1 MKLQIGNK
9 VPVSIVLLFLFLTSC
24 KKSSTP
30 SDAGGGGNTNGNQTA
45 ADSVYSPVDPSIPG
59 TIGFF
64 NDTWTGKSFTAPPTT
79 AGTVSAAS
87 VTDALYIDLDQVLVK
102 VPQAVYGNNSNLWM
116 GQMVTQP
123 ALMQYV
129 KDLSPHII
137 RAPAGSVSDV
147 YFWNG
152 TDANPA
158 PSDAPANL
166 LDASGNSSA
175 ANYWYGGNTASWTFS
190 LSNYYALLA
199 QTNST
204 GIITVNYGY
213 ARYGKSAN
221 PVAAAA
227 HLAADWVRYDN
238 GRTRYWE
245 IGNETYGN
253 WEAGYLIDPTQNKDG
268 QPALV
273 SGDLY
278 GAHAK
283 IFIDSMRA
291 AAQETGSTICIG
303 VTLYDKAPA
312 SYDYPSIQT
321 WNNGVFRQAGSLP
334 DFYIVH
340 DYFTAYATNSSV
352 VDILYSA
359 NTIPVAIMNYLNPL
373 IQAAGLPV
381 KPIALT
387 EWNIEATG
395 SRQNVSYIAGIHAVK
410 AIGSIIKNQFGEASR
425 WDLANGWSNGDDQG
439 MFNLGDEPGASP
451 WNPRPA
457 FYYLY
462 YFQQFFG
469 DRMVKDSLRSNSM
482 DIDTYSSSF
491 SSGQAAT
498 VIINSGTKNHV
509 VSIDFKHFP
518 AGSRYYWYVLTGGT
532 DNGDF
537 SGQVFVNGTAPSGP
551 TGGPLSYASLKAY
564 SAALNGTIKVSVPPL
579 SVVYLV
585 ADKK

>member
-1 MKLQIGNK
+1 MKTGMGYK
-9 VPVSIVLLFLFLTSC
+9 ARVAIVFLLVLIAAC
-24 KKSSTP
+24 KKTSNPT
-30 SDAGGGGNTNGNQTA
+30 DTGGNGNNTNNNP
-45 ADSVYSPVDPSIPG
+45 ADSVYNPVDPSLPV

-64 NDTWTGKSFTAPPTT
+64 NDGWAEKSFVSPLTI
-79 AGTVSAAS
+79 AGTVPTSA
-87 VTDALYIDLDQVLVK
+87 VTDSLFIDLNKVLVK
-102 VPQAVYGNNSNLWM
+102 VPPSVYGNNSNLWM
-116 GQMVTQP
+116 GQIVTQP
-123 ALMQYV
+123 GLVQYV

-158 PSDAPANL
+158 PPDAPAKL
-166 LDASGNSSA
+166 MDASGNLSV
-175 ANYWYGGNTASWTFS
+175 ANYWYGGNSASWTFS

-204 GIITVNYGY
+204 GLITVNYGY
-213 ARYGKSAN
+213 ARYGTSAN

-227 HLAADWVRYDN
+227 HLAAEWVRYDK
-238 GRTRYWE
+238 GRTKYWE

-253 WEAGYLIDPTQNKDG
+253 WEAGYQIDITQNKDG

-278 GAHAK
+278 GRHVK
-283 IFIDSMRA
+283 VFIDSMLA
-291 AAQETGSTICIG
+291 AAQQVGATIYIG
-303 VTLYDKAPA
+303 ATLYDKAPA
-312 SYDYPSIQT
+312 SWDYASIQN
-321 WNNGVFRQAGSLP
+321 WNKGVLQQAGSSP

-340 DYFTAYATNSSV
+340 DYFTAYATNSNV
-352 VDILYSA
+352 NDILSSA
-359 NTIPVAIMNYLNPL
+359 NSVPSAIMNYLKPQIL
-373 IQAAGLPV
+373 AAGLPV
-381 KPIALT
+381 KPIAMT

-410 AIGSIIKNQFGEASR
+410 GIGAIIKNQFGEASR
-425 WDLANGWSNGDDQG
+425 WDMANGWANGDDQG
-439 MFNLGDEPGASP
+439 MFNIGDEPGASL

-462 YFQQFFG
+462 YFQQYFG
-469 DRMVKDSLRSNSM
+469 DRMVQDSLKSTNA
-482 DIDTYSSSF
+482 DIVSYSSSF
-491 SSGQAAT
+491 SSGQAGT
-498 VIINSGTKNHV
+498 VIINSSTQNHI

-518 AGSRYYWYVLTGGT
+518 AGNKYYWYVLTGGT
-532 DNGDF
+532 DNGNF

-551 TGGPLSYASLKAY
+551 TGGPVNYASLKAY
-564 SAALNGTIKVSVPPL
+564 SASLNGTIKVSVPAL

>member
-1 MKLQIGNK
+1 MKSTIGN
-9 VPVSIVLLFLFLTSC
+9 PLNLSIVAFFLLIASC
-24 KKSSTP
+24 KKSSKPPDT
-30 SDAGGGGNTNGNQTA
+30 GGGSTNGNPTA
-45 ADSVYSPVDPSIPG
+45 TDSVYNPVDPSVPG

-64 NDTWTGKSFTAPPTT
+64 NDSWTRKSFSTPSTIP
-79 AGTVSAAS
+79 GTVPGTS
-87 VTDALYIDLDQVLVK
+87 VTDALFIDLDKVIVK
-102 VPQAVYGNNSNLWM
+102 VPPTVYGNNSNLWI

-123 ALMQYV
+123 GLMQYL
-129 KDLSPHII
+129 KDLSPNII

-158 PSDAPANL
+158 PPDAPANL
-166 LDASGNSSA
+166 PDGSGNTSA

-213 ARYGKSAN
+213 ARYGTSAN

-238 GRTRYWE
+238 GRTKYWE
-245 IGNETYGN
+245 IGNETYGS
-253 WEAGYLIDPTQNKDG
+253 WEAGYQIDLTQNKDG

-278 GAHAK
+278 GGHVK

-291 AAQETGSTICIG
+291 AAREVGASIYIG
-303 VTLYDKAPA
+303 ATLYDKAPA
-312 SYDYPSIQT
+312 SYDYASIQN
-321 WNNGVFRQAGSLP
+321 WNKGVLRQAGSSP

-340 DYFTAYATNSSV
+340 DYFTAYATNSGV
-352 VDILYSA
+352 IDILYSA
-359 NTIPVAIMNYLNPL
+359 STVPSDIMNYLKPL

-395 SRQNVSYIAGIHAVK
+395 SRQNVSYIAGIHAVE
-410 AIGSIIKNQFGEASR
+410 AIGTIIKNQFGEASR
-425 WDLANGWSNGDDQG
+425 WDIANGWSNGDDQG
-439 MFNLGDEPGASP
+439 MFNHGDEPGAVL

-469 DRMVKDSLRSNSM
+469 DRMVQDSLRSTST

-491 SSGQAAT
+491 SSGHAGT
-498 VIINSGTKNHV
+498 VVVNSGTKNHV
-509 VSIDFKHFP
+509 VSVDFRHFS
-518 AGSRYYWYVLTGGT
+518 AGNKYYWFVLTGGT
-532 DNGDF
+532 DNGNF
-537 SGQVFVNGTAPSGP
+537 SGQVFVNGTAPTGA
-551 TGGPLSYASLKAY
+551 TGGPLNYASLKAY
-564 SAALNGTIKVSVPPL
+564 SATLNGTIKISVPPM